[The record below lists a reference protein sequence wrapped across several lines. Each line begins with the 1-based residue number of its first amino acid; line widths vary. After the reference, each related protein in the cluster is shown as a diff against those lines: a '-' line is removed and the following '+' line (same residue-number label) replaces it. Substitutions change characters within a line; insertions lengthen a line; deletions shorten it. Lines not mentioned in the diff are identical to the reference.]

1 MAAMFDVLK
10 ECLSI
15 ACARGASDLHIS
27 VGIPPT
33 VRLNGELI
41 ALESP
46 PITPDDTNK
55 MIRDVLSDEQLMRL
69 EANGEL
75 DFSYSIPKLSR
86 FRVNA
91 FRQRSCYSLAF
102 RVIPQNVPDLASL
115 RLPDV
120 LNSLCRKPHGLFLVT
135 GPTGSGKST
144 TLAALVDDMNKSI
157 RRHIITLED
166 PIEYLHKH
174 NRCII
179 QQREIGNDTKSFSL
193 GLRSALREDPDVILV
208 GEMRDLETIRTAL
221 TAAETGHLVL
231 ATLHTNDAVSTVD
244 RIIDVF
250 PAEQQGQIRI
260 QLASE
265 LVAVVS
271 QRLFPTPDYSGR
283 RVATEIMIN
292 NKAISHLIREKKIYQ
307 IPSVIQVNRAQN
319 MQTMASCVQDMLARR
334 EIAGE
339 SVETFLLRG

>member
-1 MAAMFDVLK
+1 MINILK
-10 ECLSI
+10 ECLNI
-15 ACARGASDLHIS
+15 ACKRNASDLHIS

-33 VRLNGELI
+33 IRLNGELI
-41 ALESP
+41 ALDRP
-46 PITPDDTNK
+46 PLTPAQTNE
-55 MIRDVLSDEQLMRL
+55 MVRGILSEEQLKKL
-69 EANGEL
+69 EADGEL

-115 RLPDV
+115 QLPDV
-120 LNSLCRKPHGLFLVT
+120 LTSLCHRPHGLFLVT

-144 TLAALVDDMNKSI
+144 TLAALVDDMNKSM

-166 PIEYLHKH
+166 PIEYLHSH
-174 NRCII
+174 NQCII
-179 QQREIGNDTKSFSL
+179 QQREIGNDTHSFAF

-250 PAEQQGQIRI
+250 PAGQQGQIRI

-271 QRLFPTPDYSGR
+271 QRLFPTPDFSGR
-283 RVATEIMIN
+283 RVATEVMIN

-307 IPSVIQVNRAQN
+307 IPSVIQVNRAQG
-319 MQTMASCVQDMLARR
+319 MQTMASCVQDMLVRR
-334 EIAGE
+334 EIASE

>member
-1 MAAMFDVLK
+1 MINLLK
-10 ECLSI
+10 EYLEI
-15 ACARGASDLHIS
+15 ACERKASDLHIS

-33 VRLNGELI
+33 IRINGELV
-41 ALESP
+41 ALDRPVISP
-46 PITPDDTNK
+46 EDSDAMVRGI
-55 MIRDVLSDEQLMRL
+55 LSDEQFSKLDSQ
-69 EANGEL
+69 GEL

-91 FRQRSCYSLAF
+91 FRQRSCFSLAF

-115 RLPDV
+115 QLPEI
-120 LNSLCRKPHGLFLVT
+120 LASLCQRPHGLFLVT

-144 TLAALVDDMNKSI
+144 TLAALVDDMNKSM

-174 NRCII
+174 NQCII
-179 QQREIGNDTKSFSL
+179 QQREVGNDTHSFAL
-193 GLRSALREDPDVILV
+193 GLRAALREDPDVILV

-260 QLASE
+260 QLAAE
-265 LVAVVS
+265 LVAVIS
-271 QRLFPTPDYSGR
+271 QRLFPTPDFSGR
-283 RVATEIMIN
+283 RVATEVMIN

-307 IPSVIQVNRAQN
+307 IPSVIQVNRAQG
-319 MQTMASCVQDMLARR
+319 MQTMASCIQDMLARR
-334 EIAGE
+334 EITGE
-339 SVETFLLRG
+339 SVETFLLKG

>member
-1 MAAMFDVLK
+1 MIDFLK

-15 ACARGASDLHIS
+15 ACTRGASDLHIS

-33 VRLNGELI
+33 IRLNGELM
-41 ALESP
+41 ALDKP
-46 PITPDDTNK
+46 NVKPADTEE
-55 MIRDVLSDEQLMRL
+55 MVRAILSKPQMDKL
-69 EANGEL
+69 EEHGEL
-75 DFSYSIPKLSR
+75 DFSFSIPRLSR

-102 RVIPQNVPDLASL
+102 RVIPQTVPNLASL
-115 RLPDV
+115 QLPEV
-120 LNSLCRKPHGLFLVT
+120 LTSLCQRPHGLFLVT

-144 TLAALVDDMNKSI
+144 TLAALVDDMNRTM

-166 PIEYLHKH
+166 PIEYLHRH
-174 NRCII
+174 DRCII
-179 QQREIGNDTKSFSL
+179 QQREIGNDTHSFAL

-231 ATLHTNDAVSTVD
+231 ATLHTNDAVSTID

-260 QLASE
+260 QLAAE
-265 LVAVVS
+265 LVSVVS
-271 QRLFPTPDYSGR
+271 QRLFPTPDHSGR
-283 RVATEIMIN
+283 RVATEVMIN

-307 IPSVIQVNRAQN
+307 IPSVIQVNRAQG
-319 MQTMASCVQDMLARR
+319 MQTMASCVQDMLTRR
-334 EIAGE
+334 EIASE

>member
-1 MAAMFDVLK
+1 MIEFLK
-10 ECLSI
+10 DCLAI
-15 ACARGASDLHIS
+15 ACGRGASDLHLS

-33 VRLNGELI
+33 IRLNGELT
-41 ALESP
+41 ALDK
-46 PITPDDTNK
+46 PIIRPADTDE
-55 MIRDVLSDEQLMRL
+55 IVRGILSEEQLAKL

-75 DFSYSIPKLSR
+75 DFSYSIAKLSR

-91 FRQRSCYSLAF
+91 FRQRSCYSIAF
-102 RVIPQNVPDLASL
+102 RVIPQTIPNFASL
-115 RLPDV
+115 RLPNV
-120 LNSLCRKPHGLFLVT
+120 LKSLIHRPHGLFLVT

-144 TLAALVDDMNKSI
+144 TLAALVDDMNKTL

-166 PIEYLHKH
+166 PIEYLHRH

-179 QQREIGNDTKSFSL
+179 QQREIGYDTQSFAL

-250 PAEQQGQIRI
+250 PPEQQGQIRI
-260 QLASE
+260 QLAAE
-265 LVAVVS
+265 LVSVVS
-271 QRLFPTPDYSGR
+271 QRLFPTPDYTSR
-283 RVATEIMIN
+283 RVATEVMIN

-307 IPSVIQVNRAQN
+307 IPSVIQVNRAQG
-319 MQTMASCVQDMLARR
+319 MQTMAACVQAMLTRR

-339 SVETFLLRG
+339 SVETFLLRK

>member
-1 MAAMFDVLK
+1 MNDELIQY
-10 ECLSI
+10 LRT
-15 ACARGASDLHIS
+15 ACERNASDLHIS

-33 VRLNGELI
+33 VRINGELI
-41 ALESP
+41 ALDASVLRPE
-46 PITPDDTNK
+46 DTNG
-55 MIRDVLSDEQLMRL
+55 MVQEILSADQLTKL
-69 EANGEL
+69 DADGEL

-91 FRQRSCYSLAF
+91 FKQRSCFSLAF
-102 RVIPQNVPDLASL
+102 RVIAQKVPDLASL
-115 RLPDV
+115 RLPDI
-120 LNSLCRKPHGLFLVT
+120 LASLCERPHGLFLVT

-144 TLAALVDDMNKSI
+144 TLAALVDNMNKHL

-166 PIEYLHKH
+166 PIEYLHRH
-174 NRCII
+174 DQCII
-179 QQREIGNDTKSFSL
+179 QQREIGNDTKSFAL
-193 GLRSALREDPDVILV
+193 GLRAALREDPDVILV

-260 QLASE
+260 QLAAE

-283 RVATEIMIN
+283 RVATELMIN
-292 NKAISHLIREKKIYQ
+292 NKAVSHLIREKKIYQ
-307 IPSVIQVNRAQN
+307 IPSVIQVNRAQG
-319 MQTMASCVQDMLARR
+319 MQTMASCIQDMLARR

-339 SVETFLLRG
+339 SVENYLLRG

>member
-1 MAAMFDVLK
+1 MNDELIQY
-10 ECLSI
+10 LRT
-15 ACARGASDLHIS
+15 ACERKASDLHIS

-33 VRLNGELI
+33 VRINGELI
-41 ALESP
+41 ALDAPVLRPE
-46 PITPDDTNK
+46 DTNE
-55 MIRDVLSDEQLMRL
+55 MVRELLSADQLAKFD
-69 EANGEL
+69 ANGEL

-91 FRQRSCYSLAF
+91 FKQRSCFSLAF
-102 RVIPQNVPDLASL
+102 RVIARKVPDLASL
-115 RLPDV
+115 RLPDT
-120 LNSLCRKPHGLFLVT
+120 LASLCERPHGLFLVT

-144 TLAALVDDMNKSI
+144 TLAALVDNMNKHL

-166 PIEYLHKH
+166 PIEYLHRH
-174 NRCII
+174 DQCII
-179 QQREIGNDTKSFSL
+179 QQREIGNDTKSFAL
-193 GLRSALREDPDVILV
+193 GLRAALREDPDVILV

-260 QLASE
+260 QLAAE

-283 RVATEIMIN
+283 RVATELMIN

-307 IPSVIQVNRAQN
+307 IPSVIQFNRAQG
-319 MQTMASCVQDMLARR
+319 MQTMASCIQNMLARR

-339 SVETFLLRG
+339 SVENFLLRG